1 MVNKAGSSVGDRS
14 LGLAMRTAAIRHGR
28 RWAVRSVSLRLP
40 PFALIAVG
48 FSSTSTAILVLVP
61 ACWVVGWVCG
71 VVLPL
76 NCQ

>member
-1 MVNKAGSSVGDRS
+1 MSQAGSLVGDTFR
-14 LGLAMRTAAIRHGR
+14 GLATRTAAIRHGR

-48 FSSTSTAILVLVP
+48 FSSTSTAILGLVP
-61 ACWVVGWVCG
+61 VCWVVGWVCG

>member
-1 MVNKAGSSVGDRS
+1 MSQAGSSVGDRS
-14 LGLAMRTAAIRHGR
+14 RGLATRTAAIRHGR
-28 RWAVRSVSLRLP
+28 RWAVRSVSLCLLP
-40 PFALIAVG
+40 LALIAVG
-48 FSSTSTAILVLVP
+48 FSSTSAAILVLVP

>member
-1 MVNKAGSSVGDRS
+1 
-14 LGLAMRTAAIRHGR
+14 
-28 RWAVRSVSLRLP
+28 VSLRLP